1 MVKYVAAIDQGTTG
15 TRCIIFDKKSSII
28 ASAYQEHEQIYP
40 SPGWVEHDPLEIW
53 EKTKKVVHQALSS
66 KHIAPEAIAGI
77 GVTNQR
83 ETVVA
88 WDRKKGI
95 PLHNAIVW
103 QCTRSVDICERMEKD
118 GLGPNVSNKTGLLI
132 ATYFSGPKIKWLLD
146 TIPGLKERGR
156 RGEVLVGNMDT
167 WLIWNLTGGPQDG
180 VHVTDYTNASRTM
193 LMNLETLDW
202 DDDLLAYFG
211 IPRGML
217 PQIRQSSD
225 ERFYGKTT
233 PDGPFQTQ
241 IPVCGDLGDQQ
252 AALFGQTCFS
262 PGEGK
267 NTYGTG
273 NFLLLNTGPK
283 IVRSKSGLLSTV
295 GYGLEEGKVNYAL
308 EGSIAVTG
316 AAIQW
321 LRDNLCLINDAA
333 ETEKIALSVEDSG
346 GVYFVPAFSG
356 LFAPYWD
363 MYARGAILG
372 LTRYVKKAHIVRAA
386 LEAIAFQTKD
396 VLEAMIQ
403 DFGNSIEMLKVD
415 GGAIDNDFLMQ
426 FQADLL
432 GIPII
437 KPHVKEITSL
447 GAAYA
452 AGLATGFWESPDE
465 LRKNWRAEKTYKP
478 KWNSKE
484 RDEHYRNWKKAVE
497 KAMGWGKENS

>member
-1 MVKYVAAIDQGTTG
+1 MIKYVAAIDQGTTG
-15 TRCIIFDKKSSII
+15 TRCIIFEKGSNVI
-28 ASAYQEHEQIYP
+28 ASAYHEHEQIYP
-40 SPGWVEHDPLEIW
+40 SPGWVEHNPLEIW
-53 EKTKKVVHQALSS
+53 EKTKKVVNQALSS
-66 KHIAPEAIAGI
+66 KHIAPEEIAGI

-88 WDRKKGI
+88 WDRKTGI

-103 QCTRSVDICERMEKD
+103 QCTRSIDICESMEKE
-118 GLGPNVSNKTGLLI
+118 GLGPHVSNKTGLLI
-132 ATYFSGPKIKWLLD
+132 ATYFSGPKIKWLFD
-146 TIPGLKERGR
+146 NIPGLLEKGK
-156 RGEVLVGNMDT
+156 RGEVLIGNIDS
-167 WLIWNLTGGPQDG
+167 WLIWNLTGGPKGG

-211 IPRGML
+211 IPRQVL

-225 ERFYGKTT
+225 ARFYGKTT
-233 PDGPFQTQ
+233 ADGPFRTQ
-241 IPVCGDLGDQQ
+241 APVCGDLGDQQ

-273 NFLLLNTGPK
+273 NFILLNTGPK
-283 IVRSKSGLLSTV
+283 IIRSKMGLLSTV

-321 LRDNLCLINDAA
+321 LRDNLGLINNAA
-333 ETEKIALSVEDSG
+333 ETERIAISVEDCG

-363 MYARGAILG
+363 MYARGAIVG
-372 LTRYVKKAHIVRAA
+372 LTRYAKKAHIVRAA

-396 VLEAMIQ
+396 VLEAMIG

-426 FQADLL
+426 FQADIL

-447 GAAYA
+447 GVAYA
-452 AGLATGFWESPDE
+452 AGLATGFWEGPDE
-465 LRKNWRAEKTYKP
+465 LRKNWRAEKIFEPT
-478 KWNSKE
+478 WNSKE
-484 RDEHYRNWKKAVE
+484 RDEHYKNWKKAVE
-497 KAMGWGKENS
+497 KAMGWMD